1 MIASRGAGAPC
12 GGSGEL
18 IRMCSGFLA
27 GYCGRLHLARLHFAS
42 SSRTRSKGGKALE
55 CARFLGRPAGI
66 FKSVAGCLV
75 SRERSTQPNAYK
87 SHDFVQC
94 DLPHVDL
101 RCSGP
106 SLCRGQEAQDNETLE
121 ANTHA
126 AQNRCA
132 DNHRRAGG
140 DRTRNRYHNCA
151 HLGYVRPRVCPPSSV
166 LVAGWSWVSAG
177 IGTNAKRNGFP
188 WAKKTEPRETQ

>member
-12 GGSGEL
+12 GGNGEL
-18 IRMCSGFLA
+18 TRMFSYFLA

-75 SRERSTQPNAYK
+75 SRERSTQHTAHY
-87 SHDFVQC
+87 SHAFVRC
-94 DLPHVDL
+94 ALHHVGL

-106 SLCRGQEAQDNETLE
+106 SLCRGQEAQDHETLE

-126 AQNRCA
+126 AETRCA

-140 DRTRNRYHNCA
+140 DRTRNRYHDRT
-151 HLGYVRPRVCPPSSV
+151 HFGYVRPRVCPPNSV
-166 LVAGWSWVSAG
+166 LVVRPASARASDAL
-177 IGTNAKRNGFP
+177 TCWPAP
-188 WAKKTEPRETQ
+188 H

>member
-1 MIASRGAGAPC
+1 MTASRGAGAPC

-55 CARFLGRPAGI
+55 RARFLGRPAGI

-75 SRERSTQPNAYK
+75 SRERSTQHNAHY
-87 SHDFVQC
+87 SHAFVRC
-94 DLPHVDL
+94 ALHHVGL

-106 SLCRGQEAQDNETLE
+106 SLCRGQEAQDHETLE

-126 AQNRCA
+126 AE
-132 DNHRRAGG
+132 DRRDDLHPRDRV
-140 DRTRNRYHNCA
+140 DRTRNRYYNCT
-151 HLGYVRPRVCPPSSV
+151 HFGYVRPRVCPPSSV

>member
-12 GGSGEL
+12 GGNGEL
-18 IRMCSGFLA
+18 TRMFSYFLA

-75 SRERSTQPNAYK
+75 SRERSTQHNAHY
-87 SHDFVQC
+87 SHAFLRC
-94 DLPHVDL
+94 DLPHVVL

-106 SLCRGQEAQDNETLE
+106 SLWRGHEAQENETLE

-126 AQNRCA
+126 AENRRA
-132 DNHRRAGG
+132 DLHRRARV
-140 DRTRNRYHNCA
+140 DRTESLPQPHA
-151 HLGYVRPRVCPPSSV
+151 FTVRLSKSMP
-166 LVAGWSWVSAG
+166 A
-177 IGTNAKRNGFP
+177 
-188 WAKKTEPRETQ
+188 